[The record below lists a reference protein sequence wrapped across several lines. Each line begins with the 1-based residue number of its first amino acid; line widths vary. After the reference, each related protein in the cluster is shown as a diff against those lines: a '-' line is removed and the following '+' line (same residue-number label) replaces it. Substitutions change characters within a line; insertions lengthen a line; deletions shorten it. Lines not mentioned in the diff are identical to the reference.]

1 MTRVFGILV
10 ESDIRN
16 GRDNHEV
23 SLCVSMP
30 IVV

>member
-10 ESDIRN
+10 VSDIKI
-16 GRDNHEV
+16 RDNHEV